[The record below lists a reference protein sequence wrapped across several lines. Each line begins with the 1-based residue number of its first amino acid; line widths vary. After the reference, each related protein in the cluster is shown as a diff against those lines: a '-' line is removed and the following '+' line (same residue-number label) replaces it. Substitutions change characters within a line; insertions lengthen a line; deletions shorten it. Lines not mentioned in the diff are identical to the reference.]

1 MSHWL
6 GCRLPGAQFGG
17 ADLQGA
23 IWRHLELAAHQLDK
37 ANLRD
42 SECVDLRMN
51 GASWRPSAKVAI
63 SAPQPFLSSH
73 AGTVR
78 SVALGRAGD
87 RDGAISGGSDGT
99 VRIWD
104 AVSGTEI
111 AVLKGHEDWVR
122 SVALGRAG
130 DRDVAIS
137 GGDEGTVRIWDAVSG
152 TEIAVLKGHENRV
165 LSVAPGRAGD
175 RTAIFIQSSSLIE
188 VVYIRRKTFS
198 AERTLIL
205 GPTPKTWLDLAF
217 DEEGGCRLIRH
228 SGDAWR
234 YFRAQGLAD
243 GRLITMPIDD
253 LQRTANGPSFAA

>member
-87 RDGAISGGSDGT
+87 RDGAISGGSD
-99 VRIWD
+99 
-104 AVSGTEI
+104 
-111 AVLKGHEDWVR
+111 
-122 SVALGRAG
+122 
-130 DRDVAIS
+130 
-137 GGDEGTVRIWDAVSG
+137 GTVRIWDAVSG